1 MPTAVKH
8 CSAVEVRVR
17 RLMRM
22 LAALEEAIIR
32 IEGRDHPE
40 VERVVH
46 RLRALQADIAASLRL
61 DDSGAE
67 RRRSLRR

>member
-1 MPTAVKH
+1 MSTAVKH
-8 CSAVEVRVR
+8 SSAVEVRVR

-32 IEGRDHPE
+32 IEGRDDPD

-46 RLRALQADIAASLRL
+46 RLRALQADIAVALRL